1 MTKENIQGVIESNR
15 PFTITMADG
24 RQYNV
29 PHPDFIA
36 FTRKGTSVIVSTE
49 DDKVHILSLITMTS
63 ITQDESV
70 GNIEP

>member
-15 PFTITMADG
+15 PFTICMADG
-24 RQYNV
+24 KEYKI

-49 DDKVHILSLITMTS
+49 DDKVHILALITMTS
-63 ITQDESV
+63 ITQDEPVEQS
-70 GNIEP
+70 